1 MANEITCEKIFVG
14 KVFGDMWF
22 SVPAYQRPYV
32 WGKDQVTDLLD
43 DVVAAMRSS
52 DTDEYFIGSLV
63 IRPVEMLGNDQKAY
77 TENELLD
84 GQQRLTTLLL
94 IFATLRDLT
103 EDDDSLSACAEA
115 IFMKGS
121 KAKNI
126 PERMRINFQ
135 IRDAAQGFLENLK
148 KQGKTK
154 VLATEDDEDIENI
167 SVRNMANTLFVVREF
182 IEEQEVDVDA
192 LIGYL
197 WQKVSL
203 IYVSTE
209 QLSDAIRLFN
219 VLNNRGIPLRNSDIL
234 KSMNLDVVTS
244 EKDKAKYA
252 LLWEETENTL
262 GDEFDRFLGH
272 IRTMLVKEKARTGLL
287 QEFEEKIYKPR
298 NKKSL
303 VLLEKGKATFDM
315 VGRHRKHFETLF
327 SNENFKP
334 EFQHQL
340 DNLIFIMNEGFPS
353 TDWIPPMLMYFDKFS
368 FERLLE
374 FLERLDNRFS
384 SDWIQGH
391 TPTER
396 IEEMNDLLKAIEE
409 ADTPDEVF
417 EYKNLYMDEDEWE
430 KLLAVIAGKVYGK
443 RFARYLLLKLNYL
456 NSNKSQKMYFS
467 RMSIEHI
474 LPQNP
479 KKSSAWM
486 SDFDD
491 VKRAELTHI
500 IGNLVIIGRGKN
512 SSLSNADF
520 PHKME
525 RYLKSSLETIPH
537 TMKVLNGKKAWISGD
552 IESSQRASLAQ
563 LKEHYLADQDF
574 LEGML

>member
-1 MANEITCEKIFVG
+1 MANEITCEKVFVG
-14 KVFGDMWF
+14 KVFADMWF
-22 SVPAYQRPYV
+22 AIPAYQRPYV

-43 DVVAAMRSS
+43 DVVAAMRNS

-63 IRPVEMLGNDQKAY
+63 IRPIKAQDDSQKAY
-77 TENELLD
+77 IENELLD

-94 IFATLRDLT
+94 IFAALRDLT
-103 EDDDSLSACAEA
+103 EDDDSRTACAEA

-135 IRDAAQGFLENLK
+135 IRDAAQEFLEQLK
-148 KQGKTK
+148 EYKQTDI
-154 VLATEDDEDIENI
+154 LAVENDESIADI
-167 SVRNMANTLFVVREF
+167 SARNMANTLFEIRNF
-182 IEEQEVDVDA
+182 IEEQKVDVDS
-192 LIGYL
+192 LIGYF

-203 IYVSTE
+203 IYVSTN

-234 KSMNLDVVTS
+234 KSINLDEVLS

-252 LLWEETENTL
+252 LLWEDAENAL

-298 NKKSL
+298 TKKSS

-315 VGRHRKHFETLF
+315 VGRHRKNFETLF
-327 SNENFKP
+327 SNENFRP

-340 DNLIFIMNEGFPS
+340 DNLIFIMSEGFPS
-353 TDWIPPMLMYFDKFS
+353 TDWVPPMLMYFEKFG

-374 FLERLDNRFS
+374 FIERLDNRFS
-384 SDWIQGH
+384 SDWIQGY

-396 IEEMNDLLKAIEE
+396 IEEMNDLLKEIEV
-409 ADTPDEVF
+409 ASTSDDVF
-417 EYKNLYMDEDEWE
+417 EYENLYLDEDEWKE
-430 KLLAVIAGKVYGK
+430 LLAVISGKVYGK

-456 NSNKSQKMYFS
+456 NGNKSQKMYFS

-479 KKSSAWM
+479 KLGSAWF
-486 SDFDD
+486 SDFDEGE
-491 VKRAELTHI
+491 RLNLTHN

-512 SSLSNADF
+512 SSLSNAEF
-520 PHKME
+520 SLKMS

-537 TMKVLNGKKAWISGD
+537 TLKVLNGKESWSAAD
-552 IESSQRASLAQ
+552 IIANQTTALGQ
-563 LKEHYLADQDF
+563 LKTHYVA
-574 LEGML
+574 E

>member
-22 SVPAYQRPYV
+22 SIPAYQRPYV

-63 IRPVEMLGNDQKAY
+63 IRPVEMQDNAEQAY

-94 IFATLRDLT
+94 IFASLRDLT
-103 EDDDSLSACAEA
+103 RDDDSLSTCGEA

-126 PERMRINFQ
+126 PERMRLNFQ
-135 IRDAAQGFLENLK
+135 IRDAAQSFLESLK
-148 KQGKTK
+148 THGQTE
-154 VLATEDDEDIENI
+154 VLAAEDDEGISDI
-167 SVRNMANTLFVVREF
+167 SVRNMANSLFEIRKF
-182 IEEQEVDVDA
+182 IEQQKVDVDK

-234 KSMNLDVVTS
+234 KSLNLDVVTS

-252 LLWEETENTL
+252 LLWEETENAL

-272 IRTMLVKEKARTGLL
+272 IRTILVKEKARAGLL

-298 NKKSL
+298 TKKSS

-327 SNENFKP
+327 SNENFQP

-340 DNLIFIMNEGFPS
+340 DNLIFIMREGFQS
-353 TDWIPPMLMYFDKFS
+353 TDWIPPMLMYFDKFG
-368 FERLLE
+368 FGRLLE
-374 FLERLDNRFS
+374 LLERLDNRFS
-384 SDWIQGH
+384 SDWIQGY

-396 IEEMNDLLKAIEE
+396 IEEMNNLLKTIEA

-417 EYKNLYMDEDEWE
+417 EYKNLYLDEDEWE
-430 KLLAVIAGKVYGK
+430 ELSSVISSKVYGK
-443 RFARYLLLKLNYL
+443 RFARYLLLKLNYI
-456 NSNKSQKMYFS
+456 NSNKSQKIYFS

-479 KKSSAWM
+479 KKGSAWL
-486 SDFDD
+486 SDFNDEE
-491 VKRAELTHI
+491 RAELTHS

-512 SSLSNADF
+512 SSLSNSDF
-520 PHKME
+520 PEKME

-537 TMKVLNGKKAWISGD
+537 TLKVLNGKMAWTSNDIKANQS
-552 IESSQRASLAQ
+552 ACLNK
-563 LKEHYLADQDF
+563 LKEHYLA
-574 LEGML
+574 L

>member
-1 MANEITCEKIFVG
+1 MANEITCEKVFVG

-22 SVPAYQRPYV
+22 SIPAYQRPYV

-63 IRPVEMLGNDQKAY
+63 IRPVETLDDTQKAY

-94 IFATLRDLT
+94 IFAALRDLT
-103 EDDDSLSACAEA
+103 EDDDYRTTCADA

-135 IRDAAQGFLENLK
+135 IRDAAQEFLENLK
-148 KQGKTK
+148 EHGKTEA
-154 VLATEDDEDIENI
+154 LAAEDDEEIADI
-167 SVRNMANTLFVVREF
+167 SVRNMANTLFEIREF
-182 IEEQEVDVDA
+182 VEEQDVDVDA

-234 KSMNLDVVTS
+234 KSINLDVVSS
-244 EKDKAKYA
+244 EKEKAKYA
-252 LLWEETENTL
+252 LMWEETENAL

-298 NKKSL
+298 TKKSS

-334 EFQHQL
+334 DFQHQL
-340 DNLIFIMNEGFPS
+340 DNLIFIMSEGFPS
-353 TDWIPPMLMYFDKFS
+353 TDWIPPMLMYFDKFG

-374 FLERLDNRFS
+374 FLECLDNRFS
-384 SDWIQGH
+384 SDWIQGY

-396 IEEMNDLLKAIEE
+396 IEEMNDLLKKIEA

-417 EYKNLYMDEDEWE
+417 EYENLYLDEDEWDE
-430 KLLAVIAGKVYGK
+430 LLAVIDGKVYGK

-456 NSNKSQKMYFS
+456 NGNKSQKMYFS
-467 RMSIEHI
+467 RMSIEHV

-479 KKSSAWM
+479 KEGSTWL

-491 VKRAELTHI
+491 DDRSVLTHK
-500 IGNLVIIGRGKN
+500 IGNLVIIGRAKN

-520 PHKME
+520 PKKMD

-537 TMKVLNGKKAWISGD
+537 TLKVLNGKKAWASDD
-552 IESSQRASLAQ
+552 ITANQAAALSQ
-563 LKEHYLADQDF
+563 LKDHYLA
-574 LEGML
+574 E

>member
-1 MANEITCEKIFVG
+1 MANEITCEKVFVG

-22 SVPAYQRPYV
+22 SIPAYQRPYV

-63 IRPVEMLGNDQKAY
+63 IRPVETLDDTQKAY

-94 IFATLRDLT
+94 IFAALRDLT
-103 EDDDSLSACAEA
+103 EDDDYRTTCADA

-135 IRDAAQGFLENLK
+135 IRDAAQDFLENLK
-148 KQGKTK
+148 KPGETKT
-154 VLATEDDEDIENI
+154 LAAEDNEDIADI
-167 SVRNMANTLFVVREF
+167 SVRNMANTLFEIREF
-182 IEEQEVDVDA
+182 VEEQDVDVDA
-192 LIGYL
+192 LIGYF

-234 KSMNLDVVTS
+234 KSINLDVVSS
-244 EKDKAKYA
+244 EKEKAKYA
-252 LLWEETENTL
+252 LMWEETENAL

-298 NKKSL
+298 TKKSS

-334 EFQHQL
+334 DFQHQL
-340 DNLIFIMNEGFPS
+340 DNLIFIMSEGFPS
-353 TDWIPPMLMYFDKFS
+353 TDWIPPMLMYFDKFG

-374 FLERLDNRFS
+374 FLECLDNRFS
-384 SDWIQGH
+384 SDWIQGY

-396 IEEMNDLLKAIEE
+396 IEEMNDLLKKIETAE
-409 ADTPDEVF
+409 TPDEVF
-417 EYKNLYMDEDEWE
+417 EYENLYLDEDEWDE
-430 KLLAVIAGKVYGK
+430 LLAVIDGKVYGK

-456 NSNKSQKMYFS
+456 NSSKSQKIYFS
-467 RMSIEHI
+467 RMSIEHV

-479 KKSSAWM
+479 KEGSTWL

-491 VKRAELTHI
+491 DDRSVLTHQ
-500 IGNLVIIGRGKN
+500 IGNLVIIGRAKN

-520 PHKME
+520 PKKMD

-537 TMKVLNGKKAWISGD
+537 TLKVLNGKKAWAPDD
-552 IESSQRASLAQ
+552 ITANQAAALSQ
-563 LKEHYLADQDF
+563 LKDHYLA
-574 LEGML
+574 E

>member
-22 SVPAYQRPYV
+22 SIPAYQRPYV

-43 DVVAAMRSS
+43 DVVEAMRGS
-52 DTDEYFIGSLV
+52 DMDEYFIGSLV
-63 IRPVEMLGNDQKAY
+63 IRPVEILDNHQKDNGQKAY
-77 TENELLD
+77 IENEILD

-94 IFATLRDLT
+94 IFAALRDLT
-103 EDDDSLSACAEA
+103 EEEDSRSACAEA

-148 KQGKTK
+148 KLGHTK
-154 VLATEDDEDIENI
+154 VLAAEEDENIEDI
-167 SVRNMANTLFVVREF
+167 SVRNMANTLFEIRKF
-182 IEEQEVDVDA
+182 IEEQSVDVDA

-209 QLSDAIRLFN
+209 QLNDAIRLFN

-234 KSMNLDVVTS
+234 KSLNLDVVTS

-252 LLWEETENTL
+252 LLWEETENAL

-298 NKKSL
+298 TKKSP

-315 VGRHRKHFETLF
+315 VARHRKHFETLF

-334 EFQHQL
+334 QFQHQL
-340 DNLIFIMNEGFPS
+340 DNLIFIMSEGFPS
-353 TDWIPPMLMYFDKFS
+353 TDWIPPMLMYFDKFR
-368 FERLLE
+368 FEQLLE
-374 FLERLDNRFS
+374 FLECLDNRFS
-384 SDWIQGH
+384 SDWIQGY

-396 IEEMNDLLKAIEE
+396 IEEMNDLLKVIEA
-409 ADTPDEVF
+409 ADTPDRVL
-417 EYKNLYMDEDEWE
+417 EYQNLYLDEEEWE
-430 KLLAVIAGKVYGK
+430 ELLAIMSGKVYGK
-443 RFARYLLLKLNYL
+443 RYARYLLLKLNYL
-456 NSNKSQKMYFS
+456 NGSKSQKMYFS

-479 KKSSAWM
+479 KKGSAWM
-486 SDFDD
+486 SNFNDEE
-491 VKRAELTHI
+491 RIELTHC

-520 PHKME
+520 PEKME

-537 TMKVLNGKKAWISGD
+537 TLKVLNKKKAWNSNNI
-552 IESSQRASLAQ
+552 RAAQVTSLNQ
-563 LKEHYLADQDF
+563 LKDHYLA
-574 LEGML
+574 E

>member
-1 MANEITCEKIFVG
+1 MANEITCEKVFVG

-22 SVPAYQRPYV
+22 SIPAYQRPYV

-63 IRPVEMLGNDQKAY
+63 IRPVETLDDTQKAY

-94 IFATLRDLT
+94 IFAALRDLT
-103 EDDDSLSACAEA
+103 EDDDYRTTCADA

-135 IRDAAQGFLENLK
+135 IRDAAQEFLEKLK
-148 KQGKTK
+148 EHGKTEA
-154 VLATEDDEDIENI
+154 LAAEDDEEIADI
-167 SVRNMANTLFVVREF
+167 SVRNMANTLFEIRQFV
-182 IEEQEVDVDA
+182 EEQDVDVDA

-234 KSMNLDVVTS
+234 KSINLDVVSS
-244 EKDKAKYA
+244 EKEKAKYA
-252 LLWEETENTL
+252 LLWEETENAL

-298 NKKSL
+298 TKKSS

-315 VGRHRKHFETLF
+315 VGRHRKQFETLF

-334 EFQHQL
+334 DFQHQL
-340 DNLIFIMNEGFPS
+340 DNLIFIMSEGFPS
-353 TDWIPPMLMYFDKFS
+353 TDWIPPMLMYFDKFG

-374 FLERLDNRFS
+374 FLECLDNRFS
-384 SDWIQGH
+384 SDWIQGY

-396 IEEMNDLLKAIEE
+396 IEEMNDLLKKIETAE
-409 ADTPDEVF
+409 TPDEVF
-417 EYKNLYMDEDEWE
+417 EYENLYLDEDEWDE
-430 KLLAVIAGKVYGK
+430 LLAVIDGKVYGK

-456 NSNKSQKMYFS
+456 NGNKSQKMYFS
-467 RMSIEHI
+467 RMSIEHV

-479 KKSSAWM
+479 KEGSAWL

-491 VKRAELTHI
+491 HERNVLTHQ
-500 IGNLVIIGRGKN
+500 IGNLVIIGRAKN

-520 PHKME
+520 PKKMD

-537 TMKVLNGKKAWISGD
+537 TLKVLNGKKTWASND
-552 IESSQRASLAQ
+552 ITANQTAALSQ
-563 LKEHYLADQDF
+563 LKDHYLA
-574 LEGML
+574 E

>member
-22 SVPAYQRPYV
+22 SIPAYQRPYV

-43 DVVAAMRSS
+43 DVVSAMRSS
-52 DTDEYFIGSLV
+52 ETDEYFIGSLV
-63 IRPVEMLGNDQKAY
+63 IRPVEMQGNAEQAY

-94 IFATLRDLT
+94 IFAALRDLT
-103 EDDDSLSACAEA
+103 EDDDSLSACGDA

-126 PERMRINFQ
+126 PERMRMNFQ
-135 IRDAAQGFLENLK
+135 IRDAAQSFLENLK
-148 KQGKTK
+148 THGQTA
-154 VLATEDDEDIENI
+154 VLATEDDDAISNV
-167 SVRNMANTLFVVREF
+167 SVRNMANSLFVIRKF
-182 IEEQEVDVDA
+182 IEDKKVDVDA

-234 KSMNLDVVTS
+234 KSLNLDVVTS

-252 LLWEETENTL
+252 LLWEETENAL

-272 IRTMLVKEKARTGLL
+272 IRTILVKEKARTGLL

-298 NKKSL
+298 TKKIS

-340 DNLIFIMNEGFPS
+340 DNLIFTMSEGFQS
-353 TDWIPPMLMYFDKFS
+353 TDWIPPMLMYFDKFG
-368 FERLLE
+368 FKRLLE
-374 FLERLDNRFS
+374 LLECLDNRFS
-384 SDWIQGH
+384 SDWIQGD

-396 IEEMNDLLKAIEE
+396 IEEMNNLLKTIEA

-417 EYKNLYMDEDEWE
+417 EYKKLYLDKDEWE
-430 KLLAVIAGKVYGK
+430 KLSYVISSRVYGK
-443 RFARYLLLKLNYL
+443 RFARYLLLKLNYI

-479 KKSSAWM
+479 ATDSAWQ
-486 SDFDD
+486 SSFNDEE
-491 VKRAELTHI
+491 RAELTHS

-512 SSLSNADF
+512 SSLSNSDF
-520 PHKME
+520 PEKMK

-537 TMKVLNGKKAWISGD
+537 TLKVLNGKKTWTSND
-552 IESSQRASLAQ
+552 IKANQSACLNE
-563 LKEHYLADQDF
+563 LKEHYLA
-574 LEGML
+574 

>member
-1 MANEITCEKIFVG
+1 MANGITCEKVFVG

-22 SVPAYQRPYV
+22 SIPAYQRPYV

-63 IRPVEMLGNDQKAY
+63 IRPVETQDDTKKAY

-94 IFATLRDLT
+94 IFAALRDLT
-103 EDDDSLSACAEA
+103 KDGDSRTACAEA

-135 IRDAAQGFLENLK
+135 IRDTAQGFLEKLK
-148 KQGKTK
+148 EQGQTG
-154 VLATEDDEDIENI
+154 VLATEDDEGIADI
-167 SVRNMANTLFVVREF
+167 SVRNMANTLFEIRSF
-182 IEEQEVDVDA
+182 IDEQQVDVDA

-209 QLSDAIRLFN
+209 QLNDAIRLFN

-234 KSMNLDVVTS
+234 KSLNLDVVAS

-252 LLWEETENTL
+252 LLWEEAENAL

-272 IRTMLVKEKARTGLL
+272 IRTLLVKEKARTGLL

-298 NKKSL
+298 TKKST

-315 VGRHRKHFETLF
+315 VRRHRKHFEMLF

-340 DNLIFIMNEGFPS
+340 DNLIFIMSEGFPS
-353 TDWIPPMLMYFDKFS
+353 TDWIPPMLMYFDKFG

-384 SDWIQGH
+384 SDWIQGY

-396 IEEMNDLLKAIEE
+396 IEEMNDLLKEIET

-417 EYKNLYMDEDEWE
+417 EYENLYLDEDEWDE
-430 KLLAVIAGKVYGK
+430 LLAVISGKVYGK

-456 NSNKSQKMYFS
+456 NGNKSQKMYFS

-479 KKSSAWM
+479 KQGSAWL
-486 SDFDD
+486 SDFDED
-491 VKRAELTHI
+491 KRAELTHM

-520 PHKME
+520 PQKMD

-537 TMKVLNGKKAWISGD
+537 TLKVLNGKTVWRVGD
-552 IESSQRASLAQ
+552 ITANQKGSLDL
-563 LKEHYLADQDF
+563 LKGHYMN
-574 LEGML
+574 E

>member
-1 MANEITCEKIFVG
+1 MANEITCEKVFVG

-22 SVPAYQRPYV
+22 SIPAYQRPYV

-63 IRPVEMLGNDQKAY
+63 IRPVETLDDAQKAY

-94 IFATLRDLT
+94 IFAALRDLT
-103 EDDDSLSACAEA
+103 EDDDYRTTCADA

-121 KAKNI
+121 KARNI

-135 IRDAAQGFLENLK
+135 IRDAAQEFLEK
-148 KQGKTK
+148 MKEHGKTEA
-154 VLATEDDEDIENI
+154 LAAEDDEEIADI
-167 SVRNMANTLFVVREF
+167 SVRNMANTLFEIRQFV
-182 IEEQEVDVDA
+182 EEQDVDVDA

-234 KSMNLDVVTS
+234 KSINLDVVSS
-244 EKDKAKYA
+244 EKEKAKYA
-252 LLWEETENTL
+252 LLWEETENAL

-298 NKKSL
+298 TKKSS

-334 EFQHQL
+334 DFQHQL
-340 DNLIFIMNEGFPS
+340 DNLIFIMSEGFPS
-353 TDWIPPMLMYFDKFS
+353 TDWIPPMLMYFDKFG

-374 FLERLDNRFS
+374 FLECLDNRFS
-384 SDWIQGH
+384 SDWIQGY

-396 IEEMNDLLKAIEE
+396 IEEMNDLLKKIEAAE
-409 ADTPDEVF
+409 TPDEVF
-417 EYKNLYMDEDEWE
+417 EYENLYLDEDEWDE
-430 KLLAVIAGKVYGK
+430 LLAVIDGKVYGK

-456 NSNKSQKMYFS
+456 NGNESQKMYFS
-467 RMSIEHI
+467 RMSIEHV

-479 KKSSAWM
+479 KEGSAWL

-491 VKRAELTHI
+491 DERNVLTHQ
-500 IGNLVIIGRGKN
+500 IGNLVIIGRAKN

-520 PHKME
+520 PKKMD

-537 TMKVLNGKKAWISGD
+537 TLKVLNGKKTWASDD
-552 IESSQRASLAQ
+552 ITASQAAALSQ
-563 LKEHYLADQDF
+563 LKDHYLA
-574 LEGML
+574 E